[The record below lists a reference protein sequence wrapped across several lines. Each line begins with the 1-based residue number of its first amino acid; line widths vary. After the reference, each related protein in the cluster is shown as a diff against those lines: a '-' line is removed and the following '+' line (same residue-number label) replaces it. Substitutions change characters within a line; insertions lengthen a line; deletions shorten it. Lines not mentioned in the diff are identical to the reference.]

1 MKNMT
6 LTAMC
11 EAVGGKLYYAE
22 KSDMAKEAT
31 CVVIDSRLIEEG
43 GVFVATVG
51 ERVDGHSFIDAVF
64 EKGAMAVIAEKLP
77 AKAKGPVILVDNSF
91 EALKALAA
99 YYRNQL
105 TLKIVG
111 IVGSV
116 GKTST
121 KELTASVLSSHYE
134 VLKTEGNFNNE
145 IGVPLTIFKIRDSHE
160 VAVVEMGI
168 SNFGEMDRLGAI
180 VRPDI
185 VIYTCIGPCHLEFLG
200 NLDGVL
206 KAKSEVIPHM
216 AKDGILILSGND
228 ETLKKI
234 DETTS
239 EGRKIMYFG
248 KESKRDDVYA
258 SEIENLGLEGSAFTA
273 NFPDGSH
280 YKMMVPL
287 PGYHMV
293 DNAVAAATAGF
304 CLGLNLEEIR
314 RGMASV
320 EALSGR
326 GHLIHSEKYLIL
338 DDCYNANPKS
348 MFAAIDILGY
358 ALGRKVAILGDMFEL
373 GEDTQSLHGDVGE
386 YAATHGVDSLIF
398 VGALSKYMYERAR
411 VHEDVEIR
419 YYPNREMLM
428 NALSDPEKEILK
440 QGDSILIKASHG
452 MGFNEIVDFLSK

>member
-6 LTAMC
+6 IAAMC

-51 ERVDGHSFIDAVF
+51 ERVDGHSFIDSVF

-77 AKAKGPVILVDNSF
+77 AKAKGPVILVEDSF
-91 EALKALAA
+91 EALKNLAK

-105 TLKIVG
+105 SLKIVG

-121 KELTASVLSSHYE
+121 KEIVASVLSAHYE

-145 IGVPLTIFKIRDSHE
+145 IGVPLTIFNIRDAHE
-160 VAVVEMGI
+160 VAVIEMGI

-180 VRPDI
+180 VRPDV

-200 NLDGVL
+200 DLDGVL
-206 KAKSEVIPHM
+206 KAKTEVIPHM
-216 AKDGILILSGND
+216 AKDGVLILSGND
-228 ETLKKI
+228 EMLRKI
-234 DETTS
+234 DEETAA
-239 EGRKIMYFG
+239 GREILYFG

-258 SEIENLGLEGSAFTA
+258 SEIENLGLEGSSFTV
-273 NFPDGSH
+273 NFPNREH
-280 YKMMVPL
+280 YKMMIPL

-293 DNAVAAATAGF
+293 DNAVAAAAAGYI
-304 CLGLNLEEIR
+304 LGLNLEEIR
-314 RGMASV
+314 RGMAGV
-320 EALSGR
+320 QALSGR
-326 GHLIHSEKYLIL
+326 GHLVHTSKYLIL

-348 MFAAIDILGY
+348 MCAAIDTLSY

-373 GEDTQSLHGDVGE
+373 GEDAQKLHAEVGD
-386 YAATHGVDSLIF
+386 YAVTHGVDSIIC
-398 VGALSKYMYERAR
+398 VGTLSKYMYEAAR
-411 VHEDVEIR
+411 VHTDVEIR
-419 YYPNREMLM
+419 YYPNRELLM
-428 NALSDPEKEILK
+428 KALQDTGKDILK

-452 MGFNEIVDFLSK
+452 MGFSEIVEYLSE